1 MSGPDCWLAL
11 LAEEPTDA
19 WACAG
24 VRDLDG
30 TPRGWLAAWRG
41 ERPEIRPH
49 PPGAADPAALDPRGE
64 PAWASLL
71 LIDPERDVLFDDGA
85 VQEARR
91 RVLAERPWAAV
102 TTLSRDASRFGG
114 SLLAARGPGARR
126 RLAEDPFALIG
137 RPLRLAVGP
146 GLVGVSPPLPAPVIE
161 RAGGLPWPAR
171 PRTVMETNHS

>member
-11 LAEEPTDA
+11 LAEEPADA

-171 PRTVMETNHS
+171 PRTVMEANHS

>member
-11 LAEEPTDA
+11 LAEEPADA

-71 LIDPERDVLFDDGA
+71 LIAPERDVLFDDGA

-171 PRTVMETNHS
+171 PRTIMEANHS

>member
-11 LAEEPTDA
+11 VAAQPEDA
-19 WACAG
+19 WACAA

-41 ERPEIRPH
+41 RRPAPDV
-49 PPGAADPAALDPRGE
+49 GAADPAALDPHGE

-102 TTLSRDASRFGG
+102 TTLSRVASRFGG
-114 SLLAARGPGARR
+114 SLLAARGPDARR
-126 RLAEDPFALIG
+126 RLAEDPFRLIG
-137 RPLRLAVGP
+137 IPLRLEVGP

-171 PRTVMETNHS
+171 PRTVMETDHP

>member
-11 LAEEPTDA
+11 VAEEPADA
-19 WACAG
+19 WACAA

-30 TPRGWLAAWRG
+30 TARGWLAAWRG
-41 ERPEIRPH
+41 KRPAPDV
-49 PPGAADPAALDPRGE
+49 GAADPAALDARGE
-64 PAWASLL
+64 PAWVSLL
-71 LIDPERDVLFDDGA
+71 LIAPERDVLFDDGA

-114 SLLAARGPGARR
+114 SLLAARGPDARR
-126 RLAEDPFALIG
+126 RLAEDPFRLLGI
-137 RPLRLAVGP
+137 PLRLEVGP
-146 GLVGVSPPLPAPVIE
+146 GLVGVSPPLPAPIIE

>member
-11 LAEEPTDA
+11 VAEEPEDA
-19 WACAG
+19 WARAA

-30 TPRGWLAAWRG
+30 TGRGWLAAWRG
-41 ERPEIRPH
+41 KRPAPAV
-49 PPGAADPAALDPRGE
+49 GAADPAALDPRGE
-64 PAWASLL
+64 PAWVSLL
-71 LIDPERDVLFDDGA
+71 LIAPERDVLFDDGA

-114 SLLAARGPGARR
+114 SLLAARGPDARR
-126 RLAEDPFALIG
+126 RLAEDPFRLLGI
-137 RPLRLAVGP
+137 PLRLEVGP

-171 PRTVMETNHS
+171 PRTVMEPNHS